1 MENIEKKETLVLN
14 NLLIGSSSP
23 HVRSSETVQRIML
36 DVIIALIPT
45 SIASVYFFGL
55 RALLLI
61 IVTCIAAVVSEAL
74 CQKMFKRP
82 VTVYDLSAV
91 VTGMILALNL
101 PVTFPLWKAAL
112 GAVFAIVVVKQFFGG
127 LGSNFMNPALAARA
141 MLLASFGKE
150 MSNFTKPLTD
160 MVSQATPL
168 AGGEIPS
175 NLDLFLGNVG
185 GSIGEVSKLAILIG
199 ACYLLVRRVIDIKI
213 PLIYILTT
221 FVLSFI
227 FEKSL
232 DGAIFQILA
241 GGLIFGAFFMAT
253 DYATTPIN
261 PLGQIIFAIGCGV
274 LTTIIRQFGGYPEGV
289 SFSIIIMNICVP
301 LIEKYTMRKTFG
313 TGGSK

>member
-141 MLLASFGKE
+141 MLFASFGKE

>member
-1 MENIEKKETLVLN
+1 
-14 NLLIGSSSP
+14 
-23 HVRSSETVQRIML
+23 
-36 DVIIALIPT
+36 
-45 SIASVYFFGL
+45 
-55 RALLLI
+55 
-61 IVTCIAAVVSEAL
+61 
-74 CQKMFKRP
+74 MFKRP

-141 MLLASFGKE
+141 MLFASFGKE

>member
-1 MENIEKKETLVLN
+1 
-14 NLLIGSSSP
+14 
-23 HVRSSETVQRIML
+23 
-36 DVIIALIPT
+36 
-45 SIASVYFFGL
+45 
-55 RALLLI
+55 
-61 IVTCIAAVVSEAL
+61 
-74 CQKMFKRP
+74 
-82 VTVYDLSAV
+82 
-91 VTGMILALNL
+91 
-101 PVTFPLWKAAL
+101 
-112 GAVFAIVVVKQFFGG
+112 
-127 LGSNFMNPALAARA
+127 
-141 MLLASFGKE
+141 
-150 MSNFTKPLTD
+150 